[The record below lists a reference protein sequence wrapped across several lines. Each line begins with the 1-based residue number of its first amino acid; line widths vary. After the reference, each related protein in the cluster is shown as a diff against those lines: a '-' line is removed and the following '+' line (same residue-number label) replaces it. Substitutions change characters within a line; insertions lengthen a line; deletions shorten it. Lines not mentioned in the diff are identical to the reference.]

1 MIKFER
7 YPRVN
12 ELIVFYMEENKRSDI
27 AKIMVYGISDEADA
41 KVFCQFIWNTIDK
54 IYKDAEL
61 GRPVLG
67 RSDNTDIL
75 PDLSYEVTSY
85 MRKNGFIS
93 VWKESASVCP

>member
-12 ELIVFYMEENKRSDI
+12 DLIVFYMEEGKRSDI
-27 AKIMVYGISDEADA
+27 AKIMVYGIGDDADA
-41 KVFCQFIWNTIDK
+41 KVFCQFIWDMIDR
-54 IYKDAEL
+54 IHKDAEL
-61 GRPVLG
+61 GKSVLG
-67 RSDNTDIL
+67 SLDNTAML

-93 VWKESASVCP
+93 VWKESAGVCS